1 MLGTSSKTGKALSGF
16 DHFKQSIRDILTT
29 RKGSRVMRRDY
40 GSRLPELVD
49 APQNQSTVAQIV
61 YEGAIALTLWEPRL
75 SLSRIVCLA
84 VSAGR
89 IVLRLE
95 GTYLPD
101 GRTVTMDG
109 ITIS

>member
-1 MLGTSSKTGKALSGF
+1 MRGVNSQTGKPLSGF

-49 APQNQSTVAQIV
+49 APQNQSTVAQII

-75 SLSRIVCLA
+75 SLSRIVCQT

-89 IVLRLE
+89 IVLGLE